1 MKFQVIND
9 IHTIL
14 QENVT
19 VTHQK
24 YHDYRKVLKSKETMG
39 GKISEDESKILD
51 ELREKSFTARNI
63 LREFEE
69 EDW

>member
-19 VTHQK
+19 ITHRK
-24 YHDYRKVLKSKETMG
+24 YQDYSKVLKSKETMG

-51 ELREKSFTARNI
+51 ELREKSFTARTV
-63 LREFEE
+63 LHEFEE
-69 EDW
+69 QDW